1 MSCHNNPN
9 LFEDETTLARWVEWK
24 KNAGMEADSCSA
36 VINVAASE
44 TELSLMLLSN
54 GLIAQ
59 LILFFAD
66 PFLMLKQLYFPQ
78 ISIDTG

>member
-1 MSCHNNPN
+1 M
-9 LFEDETTLARWVEWK
+9 E
-24 KNAGMEADSCSA
+24 KNAGTEADSCSA

-59 LILFFAD
+59 LILQPVLCRPLFNVETAI
-66 PFLMLKQLYFPQ
+66 FPP
-78 ISIDTG
+78 D